1 MRKKRERKH
10 RSKMSNTVTLS
21 PCLLLSSSLDQTKT
35 VNDEL
40 SEKRVNLRKERSRL
54 AAQIRRNREG
64 QSLMLI
70 QNALPISSHVLGL
83 NLVQQ
88 NSKSSNSI
96 NGTKQ
101 INQSS
106 ENNNVINSGTIG
118 RGQKKT
124 TYFNS
129 SVSNTM
135 TGFLTTTS
143 TATITEI
150 PSSTISNIPSAINL
164 EKTRV
169 LRIAGHTL
177 FLLNKL
183 SSCKL

>member
-21 PCLLLSSSLDQTKT
+21 SCLLLSSSLDQTKT

-129 SVSNTM
+129 SMSNTM

-143 TATITEI
+143 TELS
-150 PSSTISNIPSAINL
+150 SSTISNIPSAINL